1 MMVSTN
7 DPHSG
12 TREVVCPKYDCILFV
27 NLTEA
32 GSANTGIIIHEG
44 KRLLVDLDLE
54 ESIILK

>member
-1 MMVSTN
+1 MDSTY

-12 TREVVCPKYDCILFV
+12 TRQAVCPKYDCILFV

-32 GSANTGIIIHEG
+32 ESANTGIIIHEG
-44 KRLLVDLDLE
+44 KRILLNLDLD